1 MVCFRFR
8 APELSVLA
16 AVLLT
21 AAACGPSMQAAG
33 TAPIKQSSSE
43 ISKAEVDSYL
53 SSQSGTAFDMIRH
66 LRPGMLVPRDARTR
80 REMVKTSSSRVSMS
94 GVPASGARGI
104 RVYLDQVLLGGIETL
119 GTIPANSIRSVRWLS
134 PIDATTFYGTDH
146 ADGVIEVAMRH

>member
-1 MVCFRFR
+1 
-8 APELSVLA
+8 
-16 AVLLT
+16 
-21 AAACGPSMQAAG
+21 
-33 TAPIKQSSSE
+33 
-43 ISKAEVDSYL
+43 
-53 SSQSGTAFDMIRH
+53 
-66 LRPGMLVPRDARTR
+66 
-80 REMVKTSSSRVSMS
+80 MS